1 MTSAPVL
8 DRYRRRAIR
17 TTARPRRGRTTSC
30 SFRSVTFHDLF
41 IYTAYPVAISVVGEP
56 VFATSVIRLV
66 AIITRKT
73 GRRQTRGGA
82 SFAIRR
88 NVHDR
93 TTENLSSADRLTIN
107 YARRKRPPAP
117 STRKSPGAPTSIFC
131 LQRIAVET
139 AGPRARR

>member
-82 SFAIRR
+82 SFAIRTLVFKPGNTGR
-88 NVHDR
+88 YIIIAEAR
-93 TTENLSSADRLTIN
+93 TTPVA
-107 YARRKRPPAP
+107 YAKFRYSFRW
-117 STRKSPGAPTSIFC
+117 
-131 LQRIAVET
+131 
-139 AGPRARR
+139 